1 MALRPRRSPSRIT
14 SWYGAQTLAV
24 GARPGALS
32 EGRHAGG
39 SSRSPGARSVD
50 TPAVVA
56 GFGGTPSLESVDP
69 PRRGGR
75 IWRGPLPD
83 PAPAS
88 AHGDPGRL
96 QVAADGLPADP
107 SRRLNAPQ
115 RPAKLTEGENLLL
128 FGGGQDVAHGGERP
142 PKGRPAGYASARQP
156 RWPVFRCPLVAGF
169 GCPPRSNNLS
179 TGVSLLALPE
189 TPQHTSSI
197 GGVE

>member
-128 FGGGQDVAHGGERP
+128 FGGGQDVAHGGE
-142 PKGRPAGYASARQP
+142 
-156 RWPVFRCPLVAGF
+156 
-169 GCPPRSNNLS
+169 PPRRGVPPATPQLASRGGRFSGVHWWPDLGVHRDQITYRLVSPCSPFRRPLS
-179 TGVSLLALPE
+179 TQARLGA
-189 TPQHTSSI
+189 
-197 GGVE
+197 